1 MTANGLH
8 RYSIVFFLLLLFSCG
23 SPTPVDPPES
33 ELKVWGDKFETTRL
47 RIPSFDGSELA
58 AILFEPK
65 EKHFPGDRPGLIF
78 VNSWVLTED
87 EYHLQARKFAQKG
100 YVVLSYATRG
110 FSSSEGLVT
119 VAGPNDLRDVSAMI
133 DWMEQHTRLDVT
145 RLGMAGVSYGAG
157 ISLMALANEERIR
170 TVVAMSGWG
179 NLEQA
184 LYGQETIRE
193 VWLNL
198 LLVSGKLL
206 GRLDPEVG
214 EQARRLR
221 DNREADVAR
230 AWATQRSP
238 LSYVDKINAR
248 KAPVLV
254 ANSYQD
260 GLFPPA
266 QMREFYE
273 KLEGPKQFY
282 LDKGIHA
289 SSAVP
294 GLFGFP
300 SDIWNETHRW
310 FDTWLMD
317 LPSSL
322 RSQAPI
328 SMQGPRGREFYT
340 AFPTLV
346 GKQPLMQL
354 KPVNKIADLG
364 IIEEIKEEIAEEIE
378 EAIEGIAFTGSI
390 DSGATSGLP
399 LLSDTA
405 EATLNMPITKQ
416 LTKVDR
422 RHAALYMT
430 EKFNRVTRL
439 RGAPQVRLWS
449 APHHTSQQMV
459 VYLYDSDP
467 WAKGT
472 LITHG
477 VVSAR
482 AANGRSREVVV
493 DLNIAAY
500 DIPAGHRLVLVVD
513 TRDPLYSN
521 YAKEKYPVQLI
532 QAGTRLTELALPLV
546 P

>member
-1 MTANGLH
+1 MTANGLQ
-8 RYSIVFFLLLLFSCG
+8 RYSIVFFLLFLFSCG
-23 SPTPVDPPES
+23 GPAPNESADS
-33 ELKVWGDKFETTRL
+33 ELKIWGDKFETTRL
-47 RIPSFDGSELA
+47 RIPSFDGTELA

-65 EKHFPGDRPGLIF
+65 EKDFPGDRPGLIF
-78 VNSWVLTED
+78 VNSWTLTED
-87 EYHLQARKFAQKG
+87 EYHLQARKFAAKG

-110 FSSSEGLVT
+110 FSTSEGLVT
-119 VAGPNDLRDVSAMI
+119 VAGPNDLGDVSHMI
-133 DWMEQHTRLDVT
+133 DWMEQNTKLDVK

-157 ISLMALANEERIR
+157 ISLMALANDPRVK
-170 TVVAMSGWG
+170 TAVAMSGWG

-184 LYGQETIRE
+184 LYGSETIRE
-193 VWLNL
+193 VWMNL

-221 DNREADVAR
+221 NNIEADVAR
-230 AWATQRSP
+230 AWAADRSP
-238 LSYVDKINAR
+238 LSYVHKINAR

-260 GLFPPA
+260 GLFPPS

-310 FDTWLMD
+310 FDTWLQE

-322 RSQAPI
+322 KSQAPI
-328 SMQGPRGREFYT
+328 SMQTPRGREFYS

-346 GKQPLMQL
+346 SKQPLLQL
-354 KPVNKIADLG
+354 KPVNKLADLG
-364 IIEEIKEEIAEEIE
+364 IAEEETEEITET
-378 EAIEGIAFTGSI
+378 IEGIAFTGNV

-405 EATLNMPITKQ
+405 DATLNLPIIKQ
-416 LTKVDR
+416 LTKIDR

-430 EKFNRVTRL
+430 EKFTSSARL
-439 RGAPQVRLWS
+439 RGSPQVRFWS
-449 APHHTSQQMV
+449 AAHKTPQQMIA
-459 VYLYDSDP
+459 YLYDCDP

-477 VVSAR
+477 VVSE
-482 AANGRSREVVV
+482 RSPTDRSNEVVV

-500 DIPAGHRLVLVVD
+500 DIPVGHRLVVVVD
-513 TRDPLYSN
+513 TRDPLYAN
-521 YAKEKYPVQLI
+521 YVSEKYPVQLI

>member
-1 MTANGLH
+1 MPLPA
-8 RYSIVFFLLLLFSCG
+8 S
-23 SPTPVDPPES
+23 ES
-33 ELKVWGDKFETTRL
+33 ELQASLPGDKFETTRL
-47 RIPSFDGSELA
+47 RIPSFDGNELA
-58 AILFEPK
+58 ALLFEPR
-65 EKHFPGDRPGLIF
+65 EKDFPGDRPGLIF
-78 VNSWVLTED
+78 VNSWTLTED

-110 FSSSEGLVT
+110 FSTSEGLVT

-133 DWMEQHTRLDVT
+133 DWMEYNTRLDST

-157 ISLMALANEERIR
+157 ISLMALAHEERIK

-179 NLEQA
+179 NLEDA
-184 LYGQETIRE
+184 LYGRETIRE

-198 LLVSGKLL
+198 LLLSGKLL
-206 GRLDPEVG
+206 GRLDPEVSQ
-214 EQARRLR
+214 QAKRLR
-221 DNREADVAR
+221 ENVEADVAR
-230 AWATQRSP
+230 AWAKDRSP

-266 QMREFYE
+266 QMRAFYE

-289 SSAVP
+289 SSAIP

-310 FDTWLMD
+310 FDHYLQNV
-317 LPSSL
+317 PSSL
-322 RSQAPI
+322 TSQAPI
-328 SMQGPRGREFYT
+328 SMQTSRGREYYS
-340 AFPTLV
+340 AFPALV
-346 GKQPLMQL
+346 SKQPLVKL
-354 KPVNKIADLG
+354 KPMNDLAG
-364 IIEEIKEEIAEEIE
+364 FELDEEIE
-378 EAIEGIAFTGSI
+378 DALEGIGITGSV

-399 LLSDTA
+399 LVSDTA
-405 EATLNMPITKQ
+405 DAVINLPVVKQ
-416 LTKVDR
+416 LTKIDR
-422 RHAALYMT
+422 RHAALYTT
-430 EKFNRVTRL
+430 EKFKSVTRL
-439 RGAPQVRLWS
+439 RGSPQVRLFI
-449 APHHTSQQMV
+449 ARHKIPQQLV

-477 VVSAR
+477 VVSER
-482 AANGRSREVVV
+482 AVTGRYSEVTV

-500 DIPAGHRLVLVVD
+500 DIPVGHRLVVVID
-513 TRDPLYSN
+513 TKDPLYTS
-521 YAKEKYPVQLI
+521 YIKERYPVELI
-532 QAGTRLTELALPLV
+532 QVGTRLTELALPLV

>member
-8 RYSIVFFLLLLFSCG
+8 RYSIVFFLLFLFACG
-23 SPTPVDPPES
+23 GPTPEESSDS

-47 RIPSFDGSELA
+47 RIPSFDGTELA

-65 EKHFPGDRPGLIF
+65 AKDFPGDRPGLIF
-78 VNSWVLTED
+78 VNSWTLTED
-87 EYHLQARKFAQKG
+87 EYHLQARKFAAKG

-110 FSSSEGLVT
+110 FSTSEGLVS
-119 VAGPNDLRDVSAMI
+119 VAGPNDLRDVSTMI
-133 DWMEQHTRLDVT
+133 DWLEENTRLDVT

-170 TVVAMSGWG
+170 TAVAMSGWG

-184 LYGQETIRE
+184 LYGKETIRE
-193 VWLNL
+193 VWMNL
-198 LLVSGKLL
+198 LLLSGKLL

-214 EQARRLR
+214 IQARRLR
-221 DNREADVAR
+221 NNVEADVAR
-230 AWATQRSP
+230 AWAAERSP

-273 KLEGPKQFY
+273 KLQGPKQFY

-300 SDIWNETHRW
+300 SAIWNETHRW
-310 FDTWLMD
+310 FDTYLME

-328 SMQGPRGREFYT
+328 SMQAPRGREFY
-340 AFPTLV
+340 ADFPALV
-346 GKQPLMQL
+346 SKQPLMQL
-354 KPVNKIADLG
+354 KPVNKLADLG
-364 IIEEIKEEIAEEIE
+364 IVEEIAEEIS
-378 EAIEGIAFTGSI
+378 EAINGVAFTGSV

-405 EATLNMPITKQ
+405 DATLNLPIIKQ
-416 LTKVDR
+416 LTKIDR

-430 EKFNRVTRL
+430 DKFKSSTRL
-439 RGAPQVRLWS
+439 RGAPQVRIWS
-449 APHHTSQQMV
+449 AAHKIPQQMI

-477 VVSAR
+477 VVSK
-482 AANGRSREVVV
+482 RSPMDRSSEVLV

-500 DIPAGHRLVLVVD
+500 DIPAGHRLVVVVD
-513 TRDPLYSN
+513 TRDPLYASYVN
-521 YAKEKYPVQLI
+521 EKYPVQLI
-532 QAGTRLTELALPLV
+532 QTGTRLTELALPLV

>member
-8 RYSIVFFLLLLFSCG
+8 RYSIVFFLFFLFSCG
-23 SPTPVDPPES
+23 GPTPVES
-33 ELKVWGDKFETTRL
+33 PDSDLKIWGDKFETTRL
-47 RIPSFDGSELA
+47 RIPSFDGNELA

-65 EKHFPGDRPGLIF
+65 EKDFPGDRPGLIF

-87 EYHLQARKFAQKG
+87 EYHLQARKFAAKG

-133 DWMEQHTRLDVT
+133 DWMEQNTRIDVT

-157 ISLMALANEERIR
+157 ISLMALANEERIK
-170 TVVAMSGWG
+170 TAVAMSGWG

-184 LYGQETIRE
+184 LYGRETIRE

-214 EQARRLR
+214 VQARRLR
-221 DNREADVAR
+221 DNFEADVAR
-230 AWATQRSP
+230 AWAAERSP

-248 KAPVLV
+248 MAPVLV

-260 GLFPPA
+260 GLFPPS

-273 KLEGPKQFY
+273 KLQGPKQFY

-300 SDIWNETHRW
+300 SNIWNETHRW
-310 FDTWLMD
+310 FDTYLQD

-328 SMQGPRGREFYT
+328 SMQAPRGREFY
-340 AFPTLV
+340 AEFPALV
-346 GKQPLMQL
+346 SKQPLMQL

-364 IIEEIKEEIAEEIE
+364 IVEEIAE
-378 EAIEGIAFTGSI
+378 AIEGVAFTGSV

-405 EATLNMPITKQ
+405 DATLNMPIIKQ
-416 LTKVDR
+416 LTKIDR

-430 EKFNRVTRL
+430 EKFKSVTRL
-439 RGAPQVRLWS
+439 RGSPQVRIWS
-449 APHHTSQQMV
+449 APHKIPQQMIA
-459 VYLYDSDP
+459 YLYDADP

-477 VVSAR
+477 VVSER
-482 AANGRSREVVV
+482 IPTSRSSEVVV

-513 TRDPLYSN
+513 TRDPLYAN
-521 YAKEKYPVQLI
+521 YVNERYPVQLI
-532 QAGTRLTELALPLV
+532 QAGPRLTELALPLV

>member
-8 RYSIVFFLLLLFSCG
+8 RFPIVFFLLFLFSCG
-23 SPTPVDPPES
+23 SPTPVEPPDS
-33 ELKVWGDKFETTRL
+33 DLKVWGDKFETTRL
-47 RIPSFDGSELA
+47 RLPSFDGTELA

-78 VNSWVLTED
+78 VNSWTLTED
-87 EYHLQARKFAQKG
+87 EYHLQARKFAAKG

-119 VAGPNDLRDVSAMI
+119 VAGPNDLRDVSSMI
-133 DWMEQHTRLDVT
+133 DWMEENTRLDTT

-157 ISLMALANEERIR
+157 ISLMALAHEERIR
-170 TVVAMSGWG
+170 TAVAMSGWG

-184 LYGQETIRE
+184 LYGKETIRE

-214 EQARRLR
+214 VQARRLR
-221 DNREADVAR
+221 NNVDADVAR
-230 AWATQRSP
+230 AWAAERSP

-248 KAPVLV
+248 KAPILV

-260 GLFPPA
+260 GLFPPS

-310 FDTWLMD
+310 FDTYLQD

-328 SMQGPRGREFYT
+328 SMQAPRGREFY
-340 AFPTLV
+340 ASFPTLV
-346 GKQPLMQL
+346 SKQPLMQL
-354 KPVNKIADLG
+354 KPVNKLADLG
-364 IIEEIKEEIAEEIE
+364 IVEEVVEEIS
-378 EAIEGIAFTGSI
+378 EAIEGIAFTGSV

-405 EATLNMPITKQ
+405 DATLNMPIIKQ
-416 LTKVDR
+416 LTKIDR

-430 EKFNRVTRL
+430 EKFKAVTRL
-439 RGAPQVRLWS
+439 RGAPQVRIWS
-449 APHHTSQQMV
+449 APHKIPQQMIA
-459 VYLYDSDP
+459 YLYDCDP

-477 VVSAR
+477 VVSER
-482 AANGRSREVVV
+482 LPSERSNEVVV

-521 YAKEKYPVQLI
+521 YVNERYPVQLI